1 MSNDKYSLGYAICS
15 SIQENKERIEKL
27 EKQNKRLKAKLE
39 EKSKIINEAIAYIK
53 DKGCYEADTK
63 LFCVDLDIYELLKLL
78 KILESGKNEL
88 R

>member
-39 EKSKIINEAIAYIK
+39 EKSNSLYK
-53 DKGCYEADTK
+53 
-63 LFCVDLDIYELLKLL
+63 
-78 KILESGKNEL
+78 